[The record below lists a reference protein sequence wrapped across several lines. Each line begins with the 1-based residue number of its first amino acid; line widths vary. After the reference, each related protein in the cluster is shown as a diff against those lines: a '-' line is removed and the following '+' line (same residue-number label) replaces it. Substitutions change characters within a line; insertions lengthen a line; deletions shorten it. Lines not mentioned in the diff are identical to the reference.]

1 MEKGRGTEYKPPF
14 PPTSDHMPL
23 AKPIRNPASTET
35 WGLKSTDGS
44 SSPEIECQ
52 EGHLLGS
59 IPSMVMCAMEGKETG
74 LGRGEER
81 EQLSAHSHGQVQAL
95 NPGHQNLI

>member
-35 WGLKSTDGS
+35 WVLKSTDGS

-74 LGRGEER
+74 LGRGEGR
-81 EQLSAHSHGQVQAL
+81 L
-95 NPGHQNLI
+95 